1 MTGSK
6 PAATAEAPAPLS
18 ARQTFAMAAATGTAA
33 ASIYYNQPM
42 LGLIQSSLGAEGI
55 VGLIPTAAQLGYAIS
70 LFFLIPLGDIVDRRR
85 LIVTQF
91 CVLAVAMAG
100 AALAPSASILV
111 LASLLVGAA
120 ATVAQQLVPFAAH
133 LARPERRGHTI
144 GIVMG
149 GLLMGILLS
158 RTIGGF
164 VAANFGWRE
173 MFWLAVPMSLAA
185 AGGMALMLPARV
197 PHASLAYPAA
207 LRSLVT
213 LWRRHPA
220 LRRATFVQ
228 ACLFASFSAFWTV
241 LALRLEGPSFGLG
254 AAAAGMFG
262 LLGAVAVLAAPMAGH
277 LADRRGPRLVIDV
290 GALMTLASWI
300 VFAAVPNVVG
310 IAIGL
315 ILLDL
320 GVQGVLISNQHV
332 IYSLDPEARNRLNT
346 TFMTGM
352 FLGGAAG
359 SAGATAAWVLAGW
372 PAVVSFGALLA
383 AAALVPLLA
392 DRMSS
397 RPAAGT

>member
-1 MTGSK
+1 MTGSTSTGE
-6 PAATAEAPAPLS
+6 AGAPASLS
-18 ARQTFAMAAATGTAA
+18 GLQTFAMAAAVGTAA

-42 LGLIQSSLGAEGI
+42 LGLIQTTLGAEGI

-85 LIVTQF
+85 LIVIQF

-100 AALAPSASILV
+100 AALSPSASILV
-111 LASLLVGAA
+111 VASLLVGAS
-120 ATVAQQLVPFAAH
+120 ATVAQQIVPFAAH

-144 GIVMG
+144 GVVMG

-158 RTIGGF
+158 RMIGGF
-164 VAANFGWRE
+164 VADHFGWRA
-173 MFWLAVPMSLAA
+173 MFWLAVPMSLIA
-185 AGGMALMLPARV
+185 AGVMAVMLPARV
-197 PHASLAYPAA
+197 PHATLAYPAA

-228 ACLFASFSAFWTV
+228 ACLFGSFSVFWTI
-241 LALRLEGPSFGLG
+241 LALRLAGPPFGLG
-254 AAAAGMFG
+254 PAAAGMFG
-262 LLGAVAVLAAPMAGH
+262 LIGAVGVLAAPMAGH
-277 LADRRGPRLVIDV
+277 LADRRGPRLVIDL
-290 GALMTLASWI
+290 GALMALVAWG

-310 IAIGL
+310 IGAGL

-332 IYSLDPEARNRLNT
+332 IYSLDPEARSRLNT

-359 SAGATAAWVLAGW
+359 SAGATAAWVFAGW
-372 PAVVSFGALLA
+372 PAVVGFGALLA

-392 DRMSS
+392 DRMSGA
-397 RPAAGT
+397 RAGR